1 MPGTVWLQPKEFFTT
16 NKDIVFKSWTCHGYW
31 EYLRNGRRP
40 GKHHQPRLA
49 QNSTLERDL
58 SMEMDPNS
66 LERIKAFIEFIQQAK
81 QDNVELSFLSTP
93 TEHGDN
99 INVMANINGQRV
111 SHGIVFWDLN
121 LLQERGLVDT
131 LDEEDKALGLNVTD
145 GIVEDTEKI
154 LAFVTTEMRKSV
166 SP

>member
-1 MPGTVWLQPKEFFTT
+1 MQL
-16 NKDIVFKSWTCHGYW
+16 
-31 EYLRNGRRP
+31 
-40 GKHHQPRLA
+40 
-49 QNSTLERDL
+49 
-58 SMEMDPNS
+58 DPNS
-66 LERIKAFIEFIQQAK
+66 LERIKTFIEFIQQATR
-81 QDNVELSFLSTP
+81 DNVELSFLSTP

-99 INVMANINGQRV
+99 INVMATINGQRV

-131 LDEEDKALGLNVTD
+131 LDDEEKALGLNVTD

-154 LAFVTTEMRKSV
+154 LAFVTAEIGKSV

>member
-1 MPGTVWLQPKEFFTT
+1 
-16 NKDIVFKSWTCHGYW
+16 
-31 EYLRNGRRP
+31 
-40 GKHHQPRLA
+40 
-49 QNSTLERDL
+49 
-58 SMEMDPNS
+58 MEIDPNS
-66 LERIKAFIEFIQQAK
+66 LERIKTFIEFIQQATR
-81 QDNVELSFLSTP
+81 DNVELSFLSTP

-99 INVMANINGQRV
+99 INVMATINGQRV

-131 LDEEDKALGLNVTD
+131 LDDEEKALGLNVTD

-154 LAFVTTEMRKSV
+154 LAFVTAVIGKSV

>member
-1 MPGTVWLQPKEFFTT
+1 
-16 NKDIVFKSWTCHGYW
+16 
-31 EYLRNGRRP
+31 
-40 GKHHQPRLA
+40 
-49 QNSTLERDL
+49 
-58 SMEMDPNS
+58 MEIDPNS
-66 LERIKAFIEFIQQAK
+66 LERIKTFIEFIHQSK
-81 QDNVELSFLSTP
+81 KDNVKMSFLSTP

-99 INVMANINGQRV
+99 INVVADINGQRI

-154 LAFVTTEMRKSV
+154 LAFVKTEMAKSV

>member
-1 MPGTVWLQPKEFFTT
+1 
-16 NKDIVFKSWTCHGYW
+16 
-31 EYLRNGRRP
+31 
-40 GKHHQPRLA
+40 
-49 QNSTLERDL
+49 
-58 SMEMDPNS
+58 MDPNS
-66 LERIKAFIEFIQQAK
+66 LERIKTFIEFIQQAK
-81 QDNVELSFLSTP
+81 RDNVELSFLSTP

-121 LLQERGLVDT
+121 LLQDQGLVDT

-154 LAFVTTEMRKSV
+154 LAFVSTEMGKSV

>member
-1 MPGTVWLQPKEFFTT
+1 
-16 NKDIVFKSWTCHGYW
+16 
-31 EYLRNGRRP
+31 
-40 GKHHQPRLA
+40 
-49 QNSTLERDL
+49 
-58 SMEMDPNS
+58 MEMDPNS
-66 LERIKAFIEFIQQAK
+66 LERIKTFIEFIQQAK
-81 QDNVELSFLSTP
+81 RDNIELSFLSTP

-131 LDEEDKALGLNVTD
+131 LDEEDKALGLSVTD

-154 LAFVTTEMRKSV
+154 LAFVRTEMGKSV
-166 SP
+166 SS